1 MVCAG
6 PDLHGPPAWIP
17 PCVFFRHLHPILHPF
32 SPASLVCRLDVCR
45 ISVRLWTAMGG
56 PAAACC
62 RFPNNFQHRQTF
74 VPSFLFVSAS
84 ERPPIQGSSQ
94 AEVNLRFHPF
104 FLGLDSFPG
113 HFPTLLWGSATM
125 TVRSKPA
132 PNNPH
137 FLGRNFKMFLA
148 PLDARGDIVT
158 LFAFFLKKS
167 RHFGGGD
174 QEIPLVTAPG
184 RENVG

>member
-1 MVCAG
+1 MAEKQEEGGSPTNPALNIHHPTWFVQGLTCMALLRGSPPVCFLG
-6 PDLHGPPAWIP
+6 TCTPFFIHFPRF
-17 PCVFFRHLHPILHPF
+17 PCV
-32 SPASLVCRLDVCR
+32 SPRCLPHQRPSLDCDGRT
-45 ISVRLWTAMGG
+45 S
-56 PAAACC
+56 CC
-62 RFPNNFQHRQTF
+62 LLLFPNNFQHRQTF

-158 LFAFFLKKS
+158 LFAFF
-167 RHFGGGD
+167 F
-174 QEIPLVTAPG
+174 
-184 RENVG
+184 